1 MRNFIILI
9 VAIVILL
16 SAGIWQIKYI
26 EETSIFAI
34 SDVEY
39 AMNLVQ
45 NNNFAAANAHITEL
59 DNTWKGM
66 KNIWTIF
73 INHNEIDD
81 IEIALLNFKTYTKLN
96 NKEESLLYSEQ
107 LKQNL
112 KHVSEKQKIRIE
124 NVF

>member
-1 MRNFIILI
+1 MRNFVILI
-9 VAIVILL
+9 VAMIIVLC
-16 SAGIWQIKYI
+16 AGIWQIKYI
-26 EETSIFAI
+26 EETSTFAI
-34 SDVEY
+34 TDVEY
-39 AMNLVQ
+39 AINMVR
-45 NNNFAAANAHITEL
+45 NNNFDGANAHIIEL
-59 DNTWKGM
+59 DNTWKSM

-81 IEIALLNFKTYTKLN
+81 IEIALLNFKSYTKLN
-96 NKEESLLYSEQ
+96 NKEESLIYSEQ